1 MLTAF
6 TITDGTLNR
15 VAIVQYSDLTP
26 DLVWIDLA
34 SPSEQERQWIE
45 QAYGQQ
51 LQRMEELAEIEAS
64 ARFYRDEHGLHMN
77 QYFLVQDAALM
88 RNINIAFTLN
98 RGRLFTLRSEE
109 PPSFRAFV
117 AHATRP
123 HAGYPGAVEIMI
135 GIVAT
140 RVGQIADL
148 YEHLQAELEPISQS
162 IIRGDMRS
170 MPRALQSLTRIEDT
184 NGKARLSLLENRRAY
199 PALLRNAEGG
209 PHADAIND
217 IMSDVDSLTAHSS
230 FLAERT
236 KFLMDAAM
244 GTLNIAFNRRLNIFT
259 VLSVVLMPPTLIASI
274 YGMNFEHM
282 PELKWLWGY
291 PAALILM
298 LVVAIGPILYLKR
311 KGWL

>member
-6 TITDGTLNR
+6 TVTHGTLNR
-15 VAIVQYSDLTP
+15 IEIAQYSDLTP
-26 DLVWIDLA
+26 ELVWIDLA
-34 SPSEQERQWIE
+34 NPSEQERKWIAE
-45 QAYGQQ
+45 AYGQQ
-51 LQRMEELAEIEAS
+51 LQFMEELSEIEAS

-77 QYFLVQDAALM
+77 QYFLVDDAALM
-88 RNINIAFTLN
+88 RNINVAFTLN
-98 RGRLFTLRSEE
+98 KGRLFTLRSEE
-109 PPSFRAFV
+109 PHSFRAFI
-117 AHATRP
+117 AKATRP
-123 HAGYPGAVEIMI
+123 HARYPGAVDIMI

-140 RVGQIADL
+140 RVGLIADL
-148 YEHLQAELEPISQS
+148 YERLQAELEPISQS

-199 PALLRNAEGG
+199 PALLRNAEAGTY
-209 PHADAIND
+209 ANAIND

-282 PELKWLWGY
+282 PELRWLWGY
-291 PAALILM
+291 PMALILM
-298 LVVAIGPILYLKR
+298 LVVAVGPILYLKQKR
-311 KGWL
+311 WL